1 MLIQHEFRAKIFP
14 YIEKNTKG
22 IYTICQQTYTN
33 CHPINNFASEHIYV
47 GLCLLQKRFKHQ
59 NKYIICD
66 DSSWSFLMSNVYSK
80 K

>member
-1 MLIQHEFRAKIFP
+1 MLIQYEFRAKTFP

-22 IYTICQQTYTN
+22 IYTKYSRN

-47 GLCLLQKRFKHQ
+47 GLCLLQKHFKHQ
-59 NKYIICD
+59 NKYTICD